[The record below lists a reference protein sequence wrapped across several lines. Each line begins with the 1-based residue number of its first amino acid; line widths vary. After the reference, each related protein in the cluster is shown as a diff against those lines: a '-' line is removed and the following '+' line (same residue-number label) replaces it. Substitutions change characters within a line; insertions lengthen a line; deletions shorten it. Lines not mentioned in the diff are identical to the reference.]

1 MTARRSTLFYII
13 QLVWEFVRFFGLFAL
28 LLFRFA
34 PALLD
39 DPVAILWL
47 VVLGSTQL
55 LVPAG
60 LLFLVLDYGRSS
72 SLVPFVRLGKILQLF
87 PALLLLFALP
97 FGRGIPHLT
106 LPLLPPKLSALPFI
120 LLGVLVDLNFLF
132 LLFAKPAR
140 PTAREAG
147 ESR

>member
-1 MTARRSTLFYII
+1 MARRSTVFYIM

-28 LLFRFA
+28 ILFRFA

-39 DPVAILWL
+39 DPVAVLWL

-60 LLFLVLDYGRSS
+60 LLFLLLDCGRSS
-72 SLVPFVRLGKILQLF
+72 SLAAFVRLGKILQLF

-97 FGRGIPHLT
+97 FGRGLPHLI
-106 LPLLPPKLSALPFI
+106 LPLLPPKLSALPFL

-132 LLFAKPAR
+132 FLFAKP
-140 PTAREAG
+140 PAREAG
-147 ESR
+147 QNP